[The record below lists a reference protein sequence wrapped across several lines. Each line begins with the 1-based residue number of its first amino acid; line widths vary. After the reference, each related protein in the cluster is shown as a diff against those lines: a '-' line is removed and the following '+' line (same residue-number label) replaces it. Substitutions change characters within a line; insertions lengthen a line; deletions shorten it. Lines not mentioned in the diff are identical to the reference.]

1 MVENMD
7 EQAMRRLLWRLA
19 ERQPGLFL
27 DIWELQPRAEG
38 PAHQAQPHWCLC
50 GKCLDMPIAE
60 EELCCASGQDNCLS
74 DEPEMNALVLD
85 PGVLALRTIHEIFG
99 MRGNPEPNRGMR
111 HAAYRQFIMWQYGR
125 MGQHNRQLS
134 HPQLLCN

>member
-7 EQAMRRLLWRLA
+7 GQAMRRLLPRLA
-19 ERQPGLFL
+19 DRQPGLFL

-60 EELCCASGQDNCLS
+60 EELCCAGGQDNCLS
-74 DEPEMNALVLD
+74 DEPVRDFSKRCACN
-85 PGVLALRTIHEIFG
+85 F
-99 MRGNPEPNRGMR
+99 N
-111 HAAYRQFIMWQYGR
+111 QYA
-125 MGQHNRQLS
+125 
-134 HPQLLCN
+134 

>member
-7 EQAMRRLLWRLA
+7 GQAMRRLLPRLA
-19 ERQPGLFL
+19 DRQPGLFL

-60 EELCCASGQDNCLS
+60 EELCCAGGQDNCLS

-85 PGVLALRTIHEIFG
+85 LGVLALRTIHEIFG
-99 MRGNPEPNRGMR
+99 M
-111 HAAYRQFIMWQYGR
+111 
-125 MGQHNRQLS
+125 
-134 HPQLLCN
+134 